1 MFFVLGAADHEMAE
15 IYAVLEKEKV
25 PYGKALYQGRPVNSR
40 TAYLA
45 DGVDYKGKLTS
56 GDGAYWVETSLKG
69 SAAQRFDH
77 HNEGDAGFTA
87 NPSEYLKGSS
97 LGQVLTFLGKTPSS
111 TQKMI
116 AAADHCLGAA
126 YKGLCPEVDPDE
138 LLYLRAVMFANY
150 RQCSVGDLMSAISD
164 AMAWAK
170 ANFKDGRVLSM
181 EPALRPN
188 MLAEACAYLGFPI
201 EYCDVTWEGKVK
213 HMLKGGSPEQ
223 ISQFMATQEEKGRSV
238 YGNPHRGYAGAY
250 L

>member
-45 DGVDYKGKLTS
+45 DGVSFKNQLVAADN
-56 GDGAYWVETSLKG
+56 AYWVETVLQG
-69 SAAQRFDH
+69 TPLRRFDH
-77 HNEGDAGFTA
+77 HNEGDAGFSVS
-87 NPSEYLKGSS
+87 PSEYLKGSS
-97 LGQVLTFLGKTPSS
+97 LGQVLTFLNKTPTA

-126 YKGLCPEVDPDE
+126 YQGLCPEVDPDE
-138 LLYLRAVMFANY
+138 LLYLRGVMFANY
-150 RQCSVGDLMSAISD
+150 RQCSVGDIMTAISD
-164 AMAWAK
+164 AITWAK
-170 ANFKDGRVLSM
+170 ENFKEGRVLSM

-188 MLAEACAYLGFPI
+188 MLAEACAYLGYPL
-201 EYCDVTWEGKVK
+201 EYCDITWEGKVK

-223 ISQFMATQEEKGRSV
+223 IHQFMSVQEEKGHTV
-238 YGNPHRGYAGAY
+238 YGNPYRGYAGAY